1 MHTHTH
7 TYRVVSKQVNHAI
20 LAEKE
25 VGVLNRIIYI
35 YIYIKI
41 KSISCKCALG
51 RKILSGVFSFPL
63 FSRDSH

>member
-1 MHTHTH
+1 MSGKRYICTTYIYIYIH

-35 YIYIKI
+35 YIYI
-41 KSISCKCALG
+41 
-51 RKILSGVFSFPL
+51 
-63 FSRDSH
+63 

>member
-1 MHTHTH
+1 MYNVYIYIYMHTHTH

-35 YIYIKI
+35 YIYIHKN
-41 KSISCKCALG
+41 
-51 RKILSGVFSFPL
+51 
-63 FSRDSH
+63 

>member
-35 YIYIKI
+35 YIYIHKN
-41 KSISCKCALG
+41 
-51 RKILSGVFSFPL
+51 
-63 FSRDSH
+63 